1 MKFPGHEWESLVN
14 LRDRPGREPE
24 PSPAGIDGSGTRRA
38 VCVLAPN
45 PSPVTLTGTNT
56 WIIAEPGSPSVIVV
70 DPGPCHDGH
79 LRRVLEKARAGRRN
93 IAQIILTHRH
103 KDHSAG
109 AARLA
114 AMSGAPVV
122 AAGPGRRAGPAHRAR
137 PAHRA
142 GPQGRVDR
150 RIVDGELIV
159 AAGCEVR
166 VVSTPGHSWDSVC
179 LLLPADRAL
188 LTGDTVL
195 GHGVTA
201 IARNGDLR
209 DYLGTLDKL
218 SDLAGRA
225 GLATLLPG
233 HGPVRDDPA
242 AVLDQHISHCHERL
256 SRVQAAV
263 AAGAR
268 APAEIVARVFGYVDP
283 AAQRAA
289 ESSVRAQLDY
299 LESAD

>member
-1 MKFPGHEWESLVN
+1 MSERHLDHERGSLVN
-14 LRDRPGREPE
+14 LRDKRDREPE
-24 PSPAGIDGSGTRRA
+24 PRPAGIDGSGTRRA

-79 LRRVLEKARAGRRN
+79 LRRVLEKAVAGRRN

-122 AAGPGRRAGPAHRAR
+122 AAGPAHRAGPAHQ
-137 PAHRA
+137 A
-142 GPQGRVDR
+142 GPANRVDR
-150 RIVDGELIV
+150 QIVDGELIV

-179 LLLPADRAL
+179 LLVPADHAL
-188 LTGDTVL
+188 LTGETVL

-225 GLATLLPG
+225 GLAVLLPG

-268 APAEIVARVFGYVDP
+268 TPAEIVAKVFGYVDP